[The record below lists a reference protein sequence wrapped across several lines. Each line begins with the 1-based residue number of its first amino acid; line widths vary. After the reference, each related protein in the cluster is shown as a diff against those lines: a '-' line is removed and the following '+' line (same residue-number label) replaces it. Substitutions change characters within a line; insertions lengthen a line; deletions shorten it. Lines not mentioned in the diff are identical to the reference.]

1 MFMAAIPLISHRQAN
16 GVIAWRGSR
25 AATVADFL
33 GDMERVAQQL
43 PPRRFVVN
51 FCADRYRF
59 AVGLAAALARGQ
71 VSLLPPNQ
79 APEML
84 RQLEHDY
91 PELYVLTDAP
101 RQDHRIE
108 QVAYPESGTARKA
121 SSAVPAFPADQ
132 VAAIAFTSGT
142 TRRPT
147 PHRKTWG
154 ALARGAIGEARRFG
168 LDRVR
173 AATLVGT
180 VPPQHMY
187 GLESTVLLALHN
199 GLALH
204 AARPFYPADVRAALA
219 NIPGDRV
226 LVTTPVHLRALLAED
241 TGLPPLKLIICSTA
255 PLSPELAAQ
264 AEARY
269 AAPLHEIYG
278 FTEAGMVASRRTV
291 EGPEWHSLP
300 DLRLRREGDEVLVK
314 GGHVESEVPFA
325 DVIELRGPET
335 FVWHGRSADLVNVA
349 GKRNSLAH
357 LNQQLNDIAGVHDGV
372 FFMPDEGNE
381 GVSRLTAFVVAPA
394 LSREA
399 LLQALRQRVDP
410 VFLPRPLVF
419 VDALPRN
426 ATGKVPREALV
437 RLARKSMSAT
447 GHRAAIVRR
456 LFPAD
461 HPAAQGHFPGNPIIP
476 GAVLLDEVIA
486 AATGQFQLPES
497 GCTVNSAK
505 FLRPVRPGEEVL
517 IGLEPRAQGAIR
529 FECRIGD
536 DVVLSGT
543 LRPGT
548 SQREDVA

>member
-1 MFMAAIPLISHRQAN
+1 MAAIPLISHRQPN
-16 GVIAWRGSR
+16 DVIAWRGSR

-33 GDMERVAQQL
+33 GDIERVAEQL
-43 PPRRFVVN
+43 PSRRFLVN

-59 AVGLAAALARGQ
+59 TVGLAAALVRGQ

-101 RQDHRIE
+101 RPDHRIE
-108 QVAYPESGTARKA
+108 QVAYPESRAARKA
-121 SSAVPAFPADQ
+121 SSGVPAFPEDQ
-132 VAAIAFTSGT
+132 VAAIAFTSGST
-142 TRRPT
+142 GRPT

-154 ALARGAIGEARRFG
+154 ALARGAVGEARRFG
-168 LDRVR
+168 LDRDR
-173 AATLVGT
+173 AAALVGT

-219 NIPGDRV
+219 DIPGSRV

-241 TGLPPLKLIICSTA
+241 TELPPLKLIVCATA
-255 PLSPELAAQ
+255 PLSLQLAAQ

-269 AAPLHEIYG
+269 AAPLHEVYG

-300 DLRLRREGDEVLVK
+300 DLQLRKKGDEVLVS
-314 GGHVESEVPFA
+314 GGHVESEAPFT
-325 DVIELRGPET
+325 DVIELCSPEI
-335 FVWHGRSADLVNVA
+335 FVLRGRSADLVNVA
-349 GKRNSLAH
+349 GKRSSLAH
-357 LNQQLNDIAGVHDGV
+357 LNHQLNDIAGVKDAV
-372 FFMPDEGNE
+372 FFMPDEDDE
-381 GVSRLTAFVVAPA
+381 GVTRPAAFVVAPA

-399 LLQALRQRVDP
+399 LLQALRQRIDP
-410 VFLPRPLVF
+410 VFLPRPLIF

-426 ATGKVPREALV
+426 ATGKLPREALA
-437 RLARKSMSAT
+437 RLLRTYMSAA
-447 GHRAAIVRR
+447 GHRAVIVRR

-486 AATGQFQLPES
+486 AATGQFQLPDS
-497 GCTVNSAK
+497 GCAVTSAK
-505 FLRPVRPGEEVL
+505 FLRPVRPGEELL
-517 IGLEPRAQGAIR
+517 IRLEPGAQGAIR
-529 FECRIGD
+529 FECRVGD
-536 DVVLSGT
+536 DIALSGT
-543 LRPGT
+543 LRPGS
-548 SQREDVA
+548 SQREDAA

>member
-1 MFMAAIPLISHRQAN
+1 MAAIPLISHRQAN
-16 GVIAWRGSR
+16 DVIARRGSH

-33 GDMERVAQQL
+33 GDIECVAEQL
-43 PPRRFVVN
+43 PSRRFLVN
-51 FCADRYRF
+51 YCADRYRF

-84 RQLEHDY
+84 RQLECDY

-108 QVAYPESGTARKA
+108 QVAYPKSDTARKG
-121 SSAVPAFPADQ
+121 SSTVPAFPPDQ
-132 VAAIAFTSGT
+132 VAAIAFTSGST
-142 TRRPT
+142 GRPT

-154 ALARGAIGEARRFG
+154 ALACGAVCEARRFG
-168 LDRVR
+168 LDGDR
-173 AATLVGT
+173 AVTLVGT

-219 NIPGDRV
+219 DIPGNRV
-226 LVTTPVHLRALLAED
+226 LVTTPVHLRTLLAGDIE
-241 TGLPPLKLIICSTA
+241 LPPLKLIICATA

-291 EGPEWHSLP
+291 QGPEWHSLP
-300 DLRLRREGDEVLVK
+300 DLQLRRQGDQVLVK
-314 GGHVESEVPFA
+314 GGHIEAEVPFT
-325 DVIELRGPET
+325 DVIELRGQGT
-335 FVWHGRSADLVNVA
+335 FVLHGRSADLVNVA
-349 GKRNSLAH
+349 GKRSSLAY
-357 LNQQLNDIAGVHDGV
+357 LNHQLNGIEGVQDGV
-372 FFMPDEGNE
+372 FFMPDEGSE
-381 GVSRLTAFVVAPA
+381 GVTRLAAFVVAPA

-399 LLQALRQRVDP
+399 LLQALRQRIDP

-419 VDALPRN
+419 VDALPRD
-426 ATGKVPREALV
+426 ATGKLPRKALTRLV
-437 RLARKSMSAT
+437 RTSTSAA
-447 GHRAAIVRR
+447 GRRAAIVHRR
-456 LFPAD
+456 FPAD

-486 AATGQFQLPES
+486 AAAGQFQLPDS

-517 IGLEPRAQGAIR
+517 IRFELQGPGAIR
-529 FECRIGD
+529 FECRVGD

-543 LRPGT
+543 LRSGA
-548 SQREDVA
+548 SQREDAA